1 MTEVELGRVFE
12 PGQYIVIGQGGSYP
26 AAAVEAMNA
35 RPERLQGSTIFTGIA
50 GRPLPSL
57 ACREIVSFF
66 PTGELGRMRAA
77 GAGNVLYWRASLF
90 QVATAFAS
98 RARPVDV
105 AVARVSPAR
114 DGAYSLAFNSDYIL
128 SAVQAAARLV
138 LEVCPDA
145 PWVGAHIPANDPRIG
160 AIVEGPTGLA
170 KAAGSSGSADALA
183 QQLLEHVGPY
193 VRKAEAIQVGLGS
206 WTSAVARML
215 AGTGIRVHSGFVDS
229 WLVQAV
235 LTDPA
240 SVSTVTTTGFA
251 GTAEVS
257 TLVERLAEQGRFRL
271 VPATELHSP
280 VTLGGLRGLVALN
293 SVWEVDRFGRGNSE
307 NLRVPGA
314 PVQQGGI
321 GGLPDFARAA
331 ALQENGLSVLCL
343 RSTDAAGRPRL
354 VPELASDQVSLDSTD
369 VDMVVTEHG
378 GALLRGVALEH
389 RPKKMLRLGG
399 HNGAEKK
406 FD

>member
-1 MTEVELGRVFE
+1 VADADLSRVFE

-26 AAAVEAMNA
+26 SAAVEAMNA
-35 RPERLQGSTIFTGIA
+35 RPERLRDSTIFVGIA

-66 PTGELGRMRAA
+66 PAGELGRMRAA
-77 GAGNVLYWRASLF
+77 GTGNVLYWRASLF

-128 SAVQAAARLV
+128 SAVQSAARLV
-138 LEVCPDA
+138 LEICPDA
-145 PWVGAHIPANDPRIG
+145 PWVGEHIKAGDPRIG
-160 AIVEGPTGLA
+160 AILGGPPGLA
-170 KAAGSSGSADALA
+170 KAAASSGAADALA
-183 QQLLEHVGPY
+183 QQLLAHVGPY

-215 AGTGIRVHSGFVDS
+215 PGTGIRVHSGFVDS
-229 WLVQAV
+229 WLVQA
-235 LTDPA
+235 LSADPS

-257 TLVERLAEQGRFRL
+257 ALVQKLVEQGRFRL
-271 VPATELHSP
+271 VPATELHAP
-280 VTLGGLRGLVALN
+280 ATLGSLRGLVAIN
-293 SVWEVDRFGRGNSE
+293 SVWEVDRLGRGNSE

-331 ALQENGLSVLCL
+331 SLQADGLSVLCL

-354 VPELASDQVSLDSTD
+354 VGELAPDQVSLDSTD

-378 GALLRGVALEH
+378 GALLRGVAVEQ
-389 RPKKMLRLGG
+389 RPERLMRLGG
-399 HNGAEKK
+399 QGADKK
-406 FD
+406 SD